1 MEIKTANIMTAMV
14 TPFDDRGDIDY
25 EKTKA
30 LIDYLLANG
39 TQGLVVGGT
48 TGESPTLTHDEK
60 LTLYQKT
67 VEFVAG
73 RVPIIAGTG
82 SNNTAETVAFTKEV
96 SKIKGI
102 AAALVVVPFYN
113 KPSQAGLYEHFK
125 AVANASDLP
134 IMMYNVP
141 GRTGISMDAKT
152 TIRLAQFDSII
163 GTKECA
169 GLDAMSEIIEGAPV
183 DFLVYSGE
191 DNLTFPAKCIGA
203 TGIISVAS
211 HVLGNEMAEMYRLLE
226 EGIVADAARIHRNLV
241 PKMNSLFTVSSP
253 APVKASLN
261 QLGMSVGS
269 LRLPLIPCTMEE
281 EQAIFNALEI

>member
-96 SKIKGI
+96 SNIKGI
-102 AAALVVVPFYN
+102 DAALVVVPFYN

-169 GLDAMSEIIEGAPV
+169 GLDAMSEIIEGAPAG
-183 DFLVYSGE
+183 FLVYSGE

-226 EGIVADAARIHRNLV
+226 EGLVADAARIHRGLV
-241 PKMNSLFTVSSP
+241 PKMNSLFSVSSP

-261 QLGMSVGS
+261 QLGISVGS
-269 LRLPLIPCTMEE
+269 LRLPLIPCNMEE